1 MAFNSRTMASNPVPY
16 GGTRTPVAGL
26 RTVPEPEMPDFS
38 PRRAAGPTIAYNP
51 GTREMFVNGRTFGID
66 DEQAAVESAQQ
77 GGGYE
82 GPGPEGAGWQAVDPE
97 SFVGFVSQI
106 TNPTM
111 GRLASRNFG
120 IGVDN
125 MQLLAGRGLQ
135 FLGAESAGEAV
146 VAQQLEDIRKKEPY
160 QRQFTD
166 IGSSSERGVI
176 DWFVANLAQQGP
188 NLVESAVT
196 AALGFAAGG
205 LAGGGANPVTA
216 AGGALAGLAGKS
228 AFKAAIMA
236 AAKKHAAGELLDA
249 AEAKLLREAAGIT
262 GAALA
267 SVGSNYATGVA
278 DVYGETIESGSPS
291 RGTAALMGVPYAALE
306 SVPEFLLAGR
316 FFGDMMQG
324 PARQAG
330 ATFRQKATDLLKQSG
345 KGFTAGAAL
354 EGGTEAGQEALLLAA
369 NPDVDWNSPEG
380 LSRLVNSFAAGAAIG
395 GPIGGVVNLTNRAKP
410 SNLLNPS
417 QSADPTAVKLT
428 DGAPQPMAE
437 GYGGWKPQVNADIV
451 TTEPGGAAS
460 RGNLPIGNTLRPKS
474 MMPEVPPIEQAVD
487 SPYAPSATPMVA
499 GEAQINPLRRGAAQT
514 TAVSAPDPQAAV
526 VPAAAEPAAPSPVP
540 TKKSLRQPPA
550 TPQPAPVVSNVPTPA
565 PVAPAAAPVAQ
576 APAAPVQ
583 EDRETA
589 MAKAVT
595 AALKKTFAKRPTV
608 VEPTPEPQVLE
619 EREPPLA
626 ENHRRFYII
635 DRKIVDKL
643 PRGQIGFGVRYADYE
658 IGSKM
663 PLPQEIVRGAR
674 TLKPVRPSDKLKAKK
689 EATAEPASPFVE
701 TPSSAPSAPD
711 AETNVAAEPENLP
724 KVGDE
729 DSELDTAIEE
739 INKNMT
745 DEFGLASVIEQAY
758 FDYGDTNPKDKARR
772 DRARKFLDTLDR
784 TNPVHLRALRIAIG
798 DDFEPFIGS
807 GQSTGKM
814 RDITNEILR
823 TPGGFRMLARLVKD
837 NPRQRG
843 WLEDLLRN
851 DPEGFAIAQ
860 AEMQDTGMLPQD
872 AVDIVQFIR
881 DFNNAG
887 RTQALSPM
895 EQSKLLKMVTT
906 ARKSGSLKMSYEG
919 ALLETYFPNGKPR
932 VIRQKDDTLRIAA
945 EGKGVYSLA
954 DWNSIEG
961 ALDLND
967 KPVAPMPV
975 GKVQLMVRGF
985 LENLRIKP
993 KLSVFA
999 NQADLKKKDP
1009 ELYARAVASRPQG
1022 DFDAAKAAAFSFG
1035 ANEVIVFSDR
1045 IMGDAHLRFVL
1056 AHETI
1061 GHIGFRAMVPRSEFN
1076 GLLDGLYTDGTQA
1089 LKASVDAAMAARG
1102 MSKREAVEEYMADMA
1117 GTLET
1122 HLVARILNALKSFM
1136 NKFGFRFE
1144 DDTVRY
1150 WLDQSRRYVRYG
1162 GRPLVMSEFAQR
1174 FQQIEGMED
1183 PDGTGRFSRTD
1194 YGVMTRIL
1202 ARDVY
1207 NPEHNIWGDSDW
1219 VTMLRE
1225 RSRDISNHVDK
1236 FVSNLRLT
1244 NYQARENFG
1253 MREVYTI
1260 LSDMTETARKYVNK
1274 YNRSMA
1280 TALNR
1285 AVELGPLKFG
1295 GATDENTRKVNM
1307 LLLDTTEAKF
1317 DRPGAREITALPN
1330 IITFREGLPV
1340 VNWEAVEQ
1348 LKAMGRMTL
1357 EEAQQ
1362 GMEYDVLDAQV
1373 MTDEQRTKLE
1383 SERDAAMAKAQ
1394 DEVAADKIRR
1404 EYDARLA
1411 QVTTTQRRT
1420 NKTQAF
1426 PELTAD
1432 SIEWKMYNE
1441 VLDTMA
1447 MAQVDKVLSQF
1458 QKVNGQW
1465 DHVFG
1470 RIAKSIGRDLTD
1482 ADRNFIAFIRDKY
1495 ISLLREGA
1503 TLSPTGML
1511 DTLPESRDNAAKF
1524 LEQVNELVL
1533 ARTLGKAD
1541 AGGRLLIDVVTGY
1554 FSEAE
1559 QQSVRK
1565 AVEDYRKNNDITGS
1579 ASTTENRFV
1588 LQHEIANLTM
1598 MEQSKAT
1605 EERQAMMN
1613 IATGYIPLT
1622 RRGDWAMTIVATDAD
1637 GKTLKLHPDFMRSL
1651 ARMHFESQS
1660 MAEAE
1665 ASRLAA
1671 EFAGKDGK
1679 DTYRMAVLKDGHYV
1693 PMDVKLTPQVFA
1705 VQQEKTDP
1713 GRANVHDMMRFITQY
1728 GINLTPQKREEILTA
1743 MTGANDRARKRF
1755 KREGV
1760 EGADINMIRAASE
1773 HLEMTASIVA
1783 RNSNMHRLDEV
1794 MDPSG
1799 YNFSKLWR
1807 GDAAR
1812 YEELKADYERSL
1824 KDASMDPAEKQRIK
1838 REFDDYHFV
1847 FVTKNAK
1854 QRGNLYL
1861 DKATQLIAFVEGQRD
1876 VGFSDFAQAG
1886 LAGTIRNWTVIP
1898 QLGGSIATGVLNLI
1912 SLPVNLLPMLATY
1925 NSNRAFGGGFGFG
1938 NSAAAM
1944 ASATNA
1950 VGYPWMNT
1958 VEYYQSLLEDPAK
1971 REARGLSEAEVK
1983 YLIAFI
1989 DSGRGDAAAMNSM
2002 LSTTRG
2008 RSPTGAQQKAIEYFM
2023 MPFAVTEQMSRRVGG
2038 LTAFRLHYNRSK
2050 AEGKND
2056 EQAFE
2061 EAVRFSEQAVDNAI
2075 GQYANFGMP
2084 PAFRGG
2090 VAQFLFMYK
2099 VFPVTT
2105 AMMLRNLSP
2114 SGKIALVGALIL
2126 LGGMK
2131 GIPFADDLLDLI
2143 DFIAQRVLGLK
2154 LGSAEA
2160 QFYKAADN
2168 IFPGSGRWLSQGVV
2182 DQFLPFTVSNRTQV
2196 GDIIPGTG
2204 MLLPNPD
2211 MYREL
2216 VEVLGPAASALFQY
2230 AWTARNLT
2238 AGAVDGLDG
2247 NFEGTSLSQILRESP
2262 VTFFRGIGD
2271 SIAYAQNGA
2280 IVNKQG
2286 YVVSEDL
2293 NWATYLSRLAG
2304 FQPSSATEQ
2313 YEATRMAK
2321 RIDGYNKEVSASFR
2335 RQWISARVAND
2346 QAGMQ
2351 RIEADV
2357 RYWNEHAEGTGLEIR
2372 NFRKNAN
2379 RAFKESRKTVE
2390 QRALGALSKSA
2401 QKEAEFLFNLY
2412 N

>member
-1 MAFNSRTMASNPVPY
+1 
-16 GGTRTPVAGL
+16 
-26 RTVPEPEMPDFS
+26 
-38 PRRAAGPTIAYNP
+38 
-51 GTREMFVNGRTFGID
+51 
-66 DEQAAVESAQQ
+66 
-77 GGGYE
+77 
-82 GPGPEGAGWQAVDPE
+82 
-97 SFVGFVSQI
+97 
-106 TNPTM
+106 
-111 GRLASRNFG
+111 
-120 IGVDN
+120 
-125 MQLLAGRGLQ
+125 
-135 FLGAESAGEAV
+135 
-146 VAQQLEDIRKKEPY
+146 
-160 QRQFTD
+160 
-166 IGSSSERGVI
+166 
-176 DWFVANLAQQGP
+176 
-188 NLVESAVT
+188 
-196 AALGFAAGG
+196 
-205 LAGGGANPVTA
+205 
-216 AGGALAGLAGKS
+216 
-228 AFKAAIMA
+228 MA
-236 AAKKHAAGELLDA
+236 AA
-249 AEAKLLREAAGIT
+249 
-262 GAALA
+262 
-267 SVGSNYATGVA
+267 
-278 DVYGETIESGSPS
+278 
-291 RGTAALMGVPYAALE
+291 
-306 SVPEFLLAGR
+306 
-316 FFGDMMQG
+316 
-324 PARQAG
+324 
-330 ATFRQKATDLLKQSG
+330 
-345 KGFTAGAAL
+345 
-354 EGGTEAGQEALLLAA
+354 
-369 NPDVDWNSPEG
+369 
-380 LSRLVNSFAAGAAIG
+380 
-395 GPIGGVVNLTNRAKP
+395 
-410 SNLLNPS
+410 
-417 QSADPTAVKLT
+417 
-428 DGAPQPMAE
+428 
-437 GYGGWKPQVNADIV
+437 V
-451 TTEPGGAAS
+451 TS
-460 RGNLPIGNTLRPKS
+460 
-474 MMPEVPPIEQAVD
+474 
-487 SPYAPSATPMVA
+487 
-499 GEAQINPLRRGAAQT
+499 
-514 TAVSAPDPQAAV
+514 
-526 VPAAAEPAAPSPVP
+526 
-540 TKKSLRQPPA
+540 
-550 TPQPAPVVSNVPTPA
+550 
-565 PVAPAAAPVAQ
+565 
-576 APAAPVQ
+576 
-583 EDRETA
+583 
-589 MAKAVT
+589 
-595 AALKKTFAKRPTV
+595 ALKKTLAKRPTT
-608 VEPTPEPQVLE
+608 VEPTPEPQVLD

-626 ENHRRFYII
+626 ENHRRFYVV
-635 DRKIVDKL
+635 DRKIFDKL
-643 PRGQIGFGVRYADYE
+643 PRGQVGFGVRYADYE

-663 PLPQEIVRGAR
+663 PPPQEIVRGAR
-674 TLKPVRPSDKLKAKK
+674 TLKPVRPSDKLKLKAKK
-689 EATAEPASPFVE
+689 EATAEPAVPFE
-701 TPSSAPSAPD
+701 ATPSSAQNAPD
-711 AETNVAAEPENLP
+711 VETRVAAEPENLP

-784 TNPVHLRALRIAIG
+784 TNPVHLRALRIAVG
-798 DDFEPFIGS
+798 DDFEPFIGT

-837 NPRQRG
+837 NPKQRG

-851 DPEGFAIAQ
+851 DLEGFAIAR
-860 AEMQDTGMLPQD
+860 AEMEDTGMLPQD

-895 EQSKLLKMVTT
+895 EQSKLLKLVTT
-906 ARKSGSLKMSYEG
+906 ARKSGSLKLTFEG
-919 ALLETYFPNGKPR
+919 SLLEAYFPNGKPR
-932 VIRQKDDTLRIAA
+932 IIRQRDDTLRIAA

-954 DWNSIEG
+954 DWNSVEG

-967 KPVAPMPV
+967 KPVGPMPA

-985 LENLRIKP
+985 VENLRIKP

-1076 GLLDGLYTDGTQA
+1076 KLLDGLYDNGTQA
-1089 LKASVDAAMAARG
+1089 LKASVDAAVAARG
-1102 MSKREAVEEYMADMA
+1102 MSKREAVEEYIADMA

-1122 HLVARILNALKSFM
+1122 HLVARILNALKSFL

-1174 FQQIEGMED
+1174 FQTIEGMED

-1202 ARDVY
+1202 SREIY
-1207 NPEHNIWGDSDW
+1207 NPDHNVWGDSDW

-1274 YNRSMA
+1274 YNRGMA
-1280 TALNR
+1280 TTLNR
-1285 AVELGPLKFG
+1285 AVELPGLKFG
-1295 GATDENTRKVNM
+1295 AVTKEATRKVNQ
-1307 LLLDTTEAKF
+1307 LLLDTTEAMF
-1317 DRPGAREITALPN
+1317 DRLSAKEISDLPN
-1330 IITFREGLPV
+1330 IITFRDGLPV

-1357 EEAQQ
+1357 EQAQQ

-1394 DEVAADKIRR
+1394 DPEAAKKIRQ

-1420 NKTQAF
+1420 NKTMAF

-1458 QKVNGQW
+1458 SKVNGQW

-1495 ISLLREGA
+1495 LALLREGA
-1503 TLSPTGML
+1503 TLSTTGML
-1511 DTLPESRDNAAKF
+1511 ETTPEARENSAYF
-1524 LEQVNELVL
+1524 LSKVNELVL
-1533 ARTLGKAD
+1533 ARTMSKAQED
-1541 AGGRLLIDVVTGY
+1541 GRLLIDVVTSY

-1559 QQSVRK
+1559 QQSVRA
-1565 AVEDYRKNNDITGS
+1565 AVEAYRKNNDITGS
-1579 ASTTENRFV
+1579 PATEENRFV

-1622 RRGDWAMTIVATDAD
+1622 RRGDWALTIVATDAD

-1660 MAEAE
+1660 VAEAE
-1665 ASRLAA
+1665 ARRLAA
-1671 EFAGKDGK
+1671 EFGGKDGK

-1743 MTGANDRARKRF
+1743 MTSANDRARKRF

-1760 EGADINMIRAASE
+1760 EGADIDMIRAASE

-1783 RNSNMHRLDEV
+1783 RNANMHRLDEV

-1799 YNFSKLWR
+1799 YNFNKLWR

-1824 KDASMDPAEKQRIK
+1824 KDPNMDPAEKKRIK
-1838 REFDDYHFV
+1838 YEFDDYHFV
-1847 FVTKNAK
+1847 FVTKNSK

-1886 LAGTIRNWTVIP
+1886 LAGAVRNWTVIP

-1912 SLPVNLLPMLATY
+1912 SLPVNLLPLLATY
-1925 NSNRAFGGGFGFG
+1925 NANRAFGGGFGFG
-1938 NSAAAM
+1938 NAAAAM
-1944 ASATNA
+1944 ASATKA

-1958 VEYYQSLLEDPAK
+1958 VEYYQSLLGPEGKEK
-1971 REARGLSEAEVK
+1971 REERGLSEAEVK
-1983 YLIAFI
+1983 YLIEFI

-2023 MPFAVTEQMSRRVGG
+2023 LPFAVTEQMSRRVGG
-2038 LTAFRLHYNRSK
+2038 LTSFRLHYNRSK
-2050 AEGKND
+2050 AEGKTD
-2056 EQAFE
+2056 EQAFKD
-2061 EAVRFSEQAVDNAI
+2061 AVRFSEQAVDNAI

-2114 SGKIALVGALIL
+2114 SGKVALIGALIL

-2143 DFIAQRVLGLK
+2143 DFIAQRILGVK

-2160 QFYKAADN
+2160 QFYKAADA

-2211 MYREL
+2211 MFREL

-2230 AWTARNLT
+2230 AWTAKNLT
-2238 AGAVDGLDG
+2238 SGTVDFLADG
-2247 NFEGTSLSQILRESP
+2247 QLEGTSLSQILRESP

-2271 SIAYAQNGA
+2271 TVAYAQNGA

-2293 NWATYLSRLAG
+2293 NWAVYLSRLAG

-2321 RIDGYNKEVSASFR
+2321 RIDGYNKEVAASFR
-2335 RQWISARVAND
+2335 RQWIAARVAND

-2357 RYWNEHAEGTGLEIR
+2357 RYWNENAEGTGLEIR